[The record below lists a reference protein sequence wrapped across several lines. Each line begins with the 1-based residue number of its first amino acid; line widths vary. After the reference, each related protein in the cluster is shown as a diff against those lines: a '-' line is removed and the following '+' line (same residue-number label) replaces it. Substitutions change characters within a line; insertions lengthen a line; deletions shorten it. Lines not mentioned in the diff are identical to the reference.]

1 MQAGRPEYPGIT
13 KLRAVGH
20 DVRTGAGT
28 LSREPSVSLGPLAG
42 ILWALHRAARSV
54 RKKWSARPRRQSK
67 AVRAL
72 VDRAAETT
80 GHLAR
85 TYFGP
90 EAYVQP
96 VPHVDRETGEPTTIL
111 EVHMRCGPD
120 TDLDWLAAQ
129 YLAFMEAFVQAVPRG
144 QRRHLVIMAVPA
156 DADSV

>member
-1 MQAGRPEYPGIT
+1 MQADRPEDPWIA
-13 KLRAVGH
+13 KLRAAGH
-20 DVRTGAGT
+20 DVRTGTGA
-28 LSREPSVSLGPLAG
+28 LPREPAASLGPPAG
-42 ILWALHRAARSV
+42 IRWALHRAARSV
-54 RKKWSARPRRQSK
+54 REKWSARPRRQSR

-90 EAYVQP
+90 EAYVQQ

-129 YLAFMEAFVQAVPRG
+129 YLAFMEAFVQPVPRG

-156 DADSV
+156 DADPV